1 MGISRLKKVHLR
13 ELWEHEAHNFTTWL
27 AENLD
32 FLSETIGFQLSLDQ
46 REISAGAFSADIRAE
61 DPQGNYV
68 IIENQ
73 LEKTDHDHLGK
84 LITYMSN
91 LEAKTAIWITSEPRP
106 EHEAAVHWLNETL
119 PADTSFY
126 LIKIEAYKIDN
137 SDPAPLFTIVA
148 GPSAETTQ
156 IGVQKKELAERHIQ
170 RIEFWTALLE
180 KLKTEIP
187 AYKNI
192 SPSKDNWIGT
202 TLGKGGLAYNFVL
215 KMDDSRIELYID
227 FGDGRGEEN
236 KSIFDTLYKRK
247 ESIEKEFG
255 EALVWQRLD
264 DRRASRV
271 YYPIST
277 GLLQKENWSNTHSA
291 LIDAMKRLQRT
302 LQPELKNL

>member
-1 MGISRLKKVHLR
+1 MAISRLKKVPLR

-32 FLSETIGFQLSLDQ
+32 FLSEKIGFQLTLDQ

-73 LEKTDHDHLGK
+73 LERTNHDHLGK

-91 LEAKTAIWITSEPRP
+91 LEAKIAIWITSEPRP

-126 LIKIEAYKIDN
+126 LIKIEAYKIDD

-148 GPSAETTQ
+148 GPSAETKQ
-156 IGVQKKELAERHIQ
+156 IGAEKKVLAERHIQ
-170 RIEFWTALLE
+170 QIEFWKALLE
-180 KLKTEIP
+180 NLKTEIP

-192 SPSKDNWIGT
+192 SPSKKSWLGT
-202 TLGKGGLAYNFVL
+202 TLGKSGLEYNFVT
-215 KMDDSRIELYID
+215 KMEDSRVELYID
-227 FGDGRGEEN
+227 PGNRDKN

-255 EALVWQRLD
+255 GILEWQRLD
-264 DRRASRV
+264 DGRASRIYHPV
-271 YYPIST
+271 SA
-277 GLLQKENWSNTHSA
+277 GLLQRENWAQTHA
-291 LIDAMKRLQRT
+291 ILIDAMKRLQKT
-302 LQPELKNL
+302 LQPELNNL

>member
-1 MGISRLKKVHLR
+1 MGISRLKRVHLR

-27 AENLD
+27 AGNLD

-61 DPQGNYV
+61 DPQGNFV

-73 LEKTDHDHLGK
+73 LEKTNHDHLGK

-106 EHEAAVHWLNETL
+106 EHETAVHWLNETL

-126 LIKIEAYKIDN
+126 LIKIEAYKIGD

-148 GPSAETTQ
+148 GPSAETKQ
-156 IGVQKKELAERHIQ
+156 IGEQKKELAERHIQ

-180 KLKTEIP
+180 TLKTELP
-187 AYKNI
+187 VYKNI
-192 SPSKDNWIGT
+192 SPNKDHWIGT
-202 TLGKGGLAYNFVL
+202 TLGKSGLAYNFVI
-215 KMDDSRIELYID
+215 KMEDSRVELYID
-227 FGDGRGEEN
+227 RGDGDEN

-247 ESIEKEFG
+247 EGIEREFG

-264 DRRASRV
+264 DRRASRI
-271 YYPIST
+271 YYPISS
-277 GLLQKENWSNTHSA
+277 GLLQKDNWISTHA
-291 LIDAMKRLQRT
+291 VMIDAMKRLQKT

>member
-1 MGISRLKKVHLR
+1 MSISRLKRVHLR

-61 DPQGNYV
+61 DPQGNFV

-73 LEKTDHDHLGK
+73 LEKTNHDHLGK

-106 EHEAAVHWLNETL
+106 EHETAVHWLNETL

-126 LIKIEAYKIDN
+126 LIKIEAYKIGD

-148 GPSAETTQ
+148 GPSAATKQ
-156 IGVQKKELAERHIQ
+156 IGEQKKELAERHIQ
-170 RIEFWTALLE
+170 RIEFWTTLLE
-180 KLKTEIP
+180 TLKTELP
-187 AYKNI
+187 VYKNI
-192 SPSKDNWIGT
+192 SPGKDNWIGT
-202 TLGKGGLAYNFVL
+202 TLGKSGLAYNFVI
-215 KMDDSRIELYID
+215 KMDDSRVELYID
-227 FGDGRGEEN
+227 RGDGDEN

-247 ESIEKEFG
+247 EIIEREFG
-255 EALVWQRLD
+255 GILEWQRLD
-264 DRRASRV
+264 DRRASRI
-271 YYPIST
+271 YYPISS
-277 GLLQKENWSNTHSA
+277 GLLQKDNWTSTHA
-291 LIDAMKRLQRT
+291 VMIDVMKRLQKT